1 MPRRAARLALFV
13 TSPLLFSPVTLPA
26 PEGQG
31 LTLLN
36 RALVPPM
43 CQYAVDAE
51 DGVPTDWHLVHTGAM
66 AAGGFGLVTVE
77 ATGVEARGR
86 ISPRDLGLW
95 DDAQV
100 PAHARLTAF
109 AHTQGAAIAVQLG
122 HAGGKASTYPWLPGA
137 SEGTVPAAEGGWATV
152 SATAQPTLPELDA
165 PAALDAAGLDEVVEA
180 FASAARRADAA
191 GYDAVQIHAAHGYLL
206 HQFLSP
212 ITNTRTDEYGGD
224 EAGRTRLLLR
234 VVDAV
239 RAAWPA
245 HKPLGIR
252 LSASDW
258 TEGEDGTVWDARAT
272 ARLARTLVAE
282 HGVGWIDVSSGG
294 LAGGRI
300 PVGPGYQ
307 VPLAQA
313 VTEAL
318 AGTQAVVS
326 AVGLIEEAA
335 QAETI
340 LATGQAH
347 AVSIGRAALRDPH
360 WAASAA
366 STLGVP
372 AKAIHAAPQYWRAR
386 F

>member
-1 MPRRAARLALFV
+1 MPRRACGLGLDV
-13 TSPLLFSPVTLPA
+13 TSPLLFSPVTLPT
-26 PEGQG
+26 PEGPG
-31 LTLLN
+31 LSLLN
-36 RALVPPM
+36 RAMVPPM

-95 DDAQV
+95 DDAQI

-109 AHTQGAAIAVQLG
+109 AHSQGAAAAIQLG

-152 SATAQPTLPELDA
+152 SATSTPILPELDA
-165 PAALDAAGLDEVVEA
+165 PQALDAAGIETVIRA
-180 FASAARRADAA
+180 FADAARRADAA
-191 GYDAVQIHAAHGYLL
+191 GYDALQLHGAHGYLL

-212 ITNTRTDEYGGD
+212 LTNTRTDEYGGD
-224 EAGRTRLLLR
+224 EAGRTRLVLR

-239 RAAWPA
+239 RAVWPA

-252 LSASDW
+252 FSATDW
-258 TEGEDGTVWDARAT
+258 VEGEDGTVWDERAT
-272 ARLARTLVAE
+272 GRLARTLAEE
-282 HGVGWIDVSSGG
+282 HGVSWFDISSGG

-307 VPLAQA
+307 V
-313 VTEAL
+313 AL
-318 AGTQAVVS
+318 AAHVRVALKGTGAVVS
-326 AVGLIEEAA
+326 AVGLIEDAH

-340 LATGQAH
+340 LATGQAD
-347 AVSIGRAALRDPH
+347 AISIGRAALRDPH
-360 WAASAA
+360 WAAAAAA
-366 STLGVP
+366 SLGVP
-372 AKAIHAAPQYWRAR
+372 SKAIHAAPQYWRAR